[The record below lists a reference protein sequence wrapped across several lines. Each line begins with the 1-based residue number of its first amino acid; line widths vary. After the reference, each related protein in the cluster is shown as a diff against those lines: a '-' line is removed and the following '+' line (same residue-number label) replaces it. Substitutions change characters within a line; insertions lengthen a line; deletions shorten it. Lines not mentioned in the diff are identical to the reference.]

1 MFEFN
6 TAVINRRDSAEDFR
20 QLVVS
25 ISLYSSRFQI
35 AIGGFTA
42 CKCGR

>member
-6 TAVINRRDSAEDFR
+6 TAGINWSVRASDFR

-25 ISLYSSRFQI
+25 IPLQSSRFQI
-35 AIGGFTA
+35 AIGGFTP

>member
-6 TAVINRRDSAEDFR
+6 TAGINRSDSAGNFR

-25 ISLYSSRFQI
+25 ILLYGSRFQI
-35 AIGGFTA
+35 AIGGFTP
-42 CKCGR
+42 CKCGT

>member
-6 TAVINRRDSAEDFR
+6 TAGINRGNRAGHFR

-25 ISLYSSRFQI
+25 IPLHSSRFQI
-35 AIGGFTA
+35 VILGFTP
-42 CKCGR
+42 